1 MEISTKIR
9 KMIMAKT
16 STGVNISIDVNSIE
30 AYTTPAP
37 ESKDYV
43 EVYMKSG
50 RTFIL
55 SPDVDQDMYEGDS
68 LVTLLDR
75 TVWCGDNEVVE

>member
-1 MEISTKIR
+1 MKKTR
-9 KMIMAKT
+9 KMILAKT
-16 STGVNISIDVNSIE
+16 STGVNICIDVNSIE

-37 ESKDYV
+37 DSKDYV

-55 SPDVDQDMYEGDS
+55 SPDVDQDLYEGDS

-75 TVWCGDNEVVE
+75 TVWCREDNEVVE